1 MYSYSSRFVAC
12 LLITGLLLQ
21 AAPAPAALV
30 PTDEVLATQ
39 ANEQRDRI
47 QAFLNRQDVQAQ
59 LQQYGVSPDEAK
71 ARVNALTD
79 DEAGSLAGKLDSL
92 PAGGVIGEIIGAALI
107 VFIVLLITDILGFTK
122 IFSFTRPVKN

>member
-39 ANEQRDRI
+39 TNEQRERI

-79 DEAGSLAGKLDSL
+79 DEAGNLAGKLDSL

>member
-1 MYSYSSRFVAC
+1 MPNYASRFVAC
-12 LLITGLLLQ
+12 LLIADLILPV
-21 AAPAPAALV
+21 APAHAALV
-30 PTDEVLATQ
+30 PTDEVLTTQ
-39 ANEQRDRI
+39 TNEQREHI

-59 LQQYGVSPDEAK
+59 LQRYGISPDEAK

-79 DEAGSLAGKLDSL
+79 DEASSLAGKLDSL

-122 IFSFTRPVKN
+122 VFSFTKPVKK

>member
-1 MYSYSSRFVAC
+1 MPDCVSRFVAC
-12 LLITGLLLQ
+12 FLIAGLLLQ
-21 AAPAPAALV
+21 VAPAPAALV

-39 ANEQRDRI
+39 TNEQRERI

-79 DEAGSLAGKLDSL
+79 DEAGNLAGKLDSL

-107 VFIVLLITDILGFTK
+107 VFIILLITDILGFTK
-122 IFSFTRPVKN
+122 IFSFTRPVKK

>member
-1 MYSYSSRFVAC
+1 MPNYVSRFVAC
-12 LLITGLLLQ
+12 LVIAGMLLQ
-21 AAPAPAALV
+21 VAPARAALV
-30 PTDEVLATQ
+30 PTDEVLAAQT
-39 ANEQRDRI
+39 NEKRERI

-79 DEAGSLAGKLDSL
+79 DEAGNLAGKLDSL

-107 VFIVLLITDILGFTK
+107 VFIILLITDILGFTK
-122 IFSFTRPVKN
+122 IFSFTRPVKK

>member
-1 MYSYSSRFVAC
+1 MPNYVSRFVAC
-12 LLITGLLLQ
+12 LLIAGLLLQ
-21 AAPAPAALV
+21 VAPAPAALV

-39 ANEQRDRI
+39 TNEQREHI
-47 QAFLNRQDVQAQ
+47 QAFLNRQDVQTQ

-79 DEAGSLAGKLDSL
+79 DEAGNLAGKLDSL

-122 IFSFTRPVKN
+122 VFSFTRPVKK